1 MEFVKAAST
10 KDIGP
15 GKWVTRV
22 TRFRYMCHG
31 SIFDVKTGSVVKG
44 PAREPEPSYQVRMEG
59 NQIPVNV

>member
-1 MEFVKAAST
+1 
-10 KDIGP
+10 
-15 GKWVTRV
+15 
-22 TRFRYMCHG
+22 MCHG